1 MKPLFAGLLIGA
13 LSLPGAFGHEIMS
26 EIDASKPSAF
36 DIVSAGATTDGRLL
50 TFMMEVAGQAGSV
63 KPVAIGQLA
72 GAKVESYVWPTSLD
86 PAVVGFDPGSGHS
99 VVGDHRPPRLRRHPA
114 VRRRP
119 ATAIRPMTAPSG
131 IRIG

>member
-1 MKPLFAGLLIGA
+1 
-13 LSLPGAFGHEIMS
+13 MS

-63 KPVAIGQLA
+63 KPIAIGQLA

-86 PAVVGFDPGSGHS
+86 PAVVGFDPGSGILSLAITAHPTS
-99 VVGDHRPPRLRRHPA
+99 TTPRCTTKTR
-114 VRRRP
+114 
-119 ATAIRPMTAPSG
+119 TAIPPMTAPSG